1 MLILADKFL
10 WFFHLGLKI
19 FIFFSSQNPYLQPS
33 SPFCSKSWLRNAIFH
48 VRLGTLSMKVSSNL
62 FNDSSNVT
70 IRDVGSAVNW
80 RTAPNR
86 NQNLLHRTANIPG
99 YDMVTL
105 QRDLSKIFWINF
117 QNMKKERRLLI
128 DLQTFRHIIKKSLCL
143 PLCPFLN
150 CSFYS
155 MK

>member
-1 MLILADKFL
+1 MSILVDEVL
-10 WFFHLGLKI
+10 RFFN
-19 FIFFSSQNPYLQPS
+19 FNFSSQNLYLQPS
-33 SPFCSKSWLRNAIFH
+33 SPFCSKNWFRNAIFH
-48 VRLGTLSMKVSSNL
+48 IRLGTLSMKVSSNL

-70 IRDVGSAVNW
+70 IRDVGSAVKW

-128 DLQTFRHIIKKSLCL
+128 DLQTFRHIIRKKALLVIVLHFQTVPSI
-143 PLCPFLN
+143 PWN
-150 CSFYS
+150 R
-155 MK
+155 